1 MDEIMLRVANLSLS
15 FSSYLGTAKVLDNVG
30 FEIRR
35 GELFGLAG
43 ESGCGKSV
51 TTYAVL
57 KLLPESAHIGSGQ
70 IMFDGKDLLSFS
82 ERRMQDIR
90 GREISI
96 VFQDPNTSLD
106 PSMRVGDQIIET
118 YQIHMR
124 IPRAQAE
131 KQAIALLERL
141 KISHGARR
149 MRQYP
154 HQLSGGIKQRICFAM
169 ALIFDPK
176 LMIADEFTTNLDVTV
191 QAEMIKIVNE
201 MRRRIRTSILFITH
215 DLSLIYQSCDSAAI
229 MYAGQIVE
237 SGRVAELFSTPL
249 HPYTQ
254 GLLQAVPT
262 IPTHGGRLQ
271 GIEGFVPN
279 LVDPPT
285 GCRFHT
291 RCPKFIPGTCNV
303 SFPALADFP
312 DGHRVYCH
320 LFPGGR

>member
-1 MDEIMLRVANLSLS
+1 MLRVTNLSLS
-15 FSSYLGTAKVLDNVG
+15 FDSYLGTAQVLDNVS
-30 FEIRR
+30 FEIKK

-51 TTYAVL
+51 TTYSIL
-57 KLLPESAHIGSGQ
+57 KLLPESARISSGQ
-70 IMFDGKDLLSFS
+70 IMFDGNDLLSFS

-90 GREISI
+90 GKEISI

-106 PSMRVGDQIIET
+106 PSMRIGDQIVET
-118 YQIHMR
+118 YQIHRR

-131 KQAIALLERL
+131 KSAIALLERL
-141 KISHGARR
+141 KISHSARR
-149 MRQYP
+149 MKQYP

-201 MRRRIRTSILFITH
+201 MRQRINTSILFITH
-215 DLSLIYQSCDSAAI
+215 DLSLIFQTCDSAAI

-237 SGRVAELFSTPL
+237 SGQVAELFSTPL

-254 GLLQAVPT
+254 GLMGAVPT
-262 IPTHGGRLQ
+262 IPMLEKRLK
-271 GIEGFVPN
+271 GIDGFVPN
-279 LVDPPT
+279 LVDPPP
-285 GCRFHT
+285 GCRFHK
-291 RCPKFIPGTCNV
+291 RCSKFIPGTCDV
-303 SFPALADFP
+303 TFPAPADFSK
-312 DGHRVYCH
+312 GHRVYCH
-320 LFPGGR
+320 LFSGGR

>member
-1 MDEIMLRVANLSLS
+1 MDESILSVTNLSLS
-15 FSSYLGTAKVLDNVG
+15 FNSYLGTAQVLDNVS
-30 FEIRR
+30 FEIRK

-51 TTYAVL
+51 TTYSIL
-57 KLLPESAHIGSGQ
+57 KLLPESARISSGQ
-70 IMFDGKDLLSFS
+70 IMFDGNDLLSFS

-90 GREISI
+90 GKEISI

-106 PSMRVGDQIIET
+106 PSMRIGDQIVET
-118 YQIHMR
+118 YQIHRR

-131 KQAIALLERL
+131 KLAIALLERL
-141 KISHGARR
+141 KISHSARR
-149 MRQYP
+149 MKQYP

-201 MRRRIRTSILFITH
+201 MRQRISTSILFITH
-215 DLSLIYQSCDSAAI
+215 DLSLIFQTCDSAAI

-237 SGRVAELFSTPL
+237 SGQVAELFSTPL

-254 GLLQAVPT
+254 GLMEAVPT
-262 IPTHGGRLQ
+262 IPMREKRLK
-271 GIEGFVPN
+271 GIDGFVPN
-279 LVDPPT
+279 LVDPPA
-285 GCRFHT
+285 GCRFHK
-291 RCPKFIPGTCNV
+291 RCSKFIPGTCDV
-303 SFPALADFP
+303 SFPAPADFANR
-312 DGHRVYCH
+312 HRVYCH
-320 LFPGGR
+320 LFSGGR

>member
-1 MDEIMLRVANLSLS
+1 MDEIMLRVSNLSLS

-30 FEIRR
+30 FEIRK

-51 TTYAVL
+51 TTYAIL
-57 KLLPESAHIGSGQ
+57 KLLPESAHIGSGR
-70 IMFDGKDLLSFS
+70 IMFDGKDLLSLP
-82 ERRMQDIR
+82 ERGMQDIR

-106 PSMRVGDQIIET
+106 PSMRIGDQIIET
-118 YQIHMR
+118 YQLHMR
-124 IPRAQAE
+124 IPRARAE
-131 KQAIALLERL
+131 QQAIALLERL

-215 DLSLIYQSCDSAAI
+215 DLSLIYQTCDSAAV

-237 SGRVAELFSTPL
+237 SGPVAELFSTPL

-254 GLLQAVPT
+254 GLLQAIPT

-271 GIEGFVPN
+271 GIDGFVPN
-279 LVDPPT
+279 LVDPPP

-291 RCPKFIPGTCNV
+291 RCPKYIPGTCNV
-303 SFPALADFP
+303 SFPGASEFAN
-312 DGHRVYCH
+312 GHRVYCH

>member
-1 MDEIMLRVANLSLS
+1 MDETMLRVTNLSLS
-15 FSSYLGTAKVLDNVG
+15 FSSYLGTAKVLDNVS
-30 FEIRR
+30 FEIQK

-51 TTYAVL
+51 TTYAIL
-57 KLLPESAHIGSGQ
+57 KLLPESARISSGQ
-70 IMFDGKDLLSFS
+70 IMFDGKDLLLFS
-82 ERRMQDIR
+82 ERGMQDIR

-106 PSMRVGDQIIET
+106 PSMRIGEQIIET

-124 IPRAQAE
+124 ISRSEAE
-131 KQAIALLERL
+131 RQAIALLDRL

-149 MRQYP
+149 MKQYP

-201 MRRRIRTSILFITH
+201 MRQRIKTSILFITH
-215 DLSLIYQSCDSAAI
+215 DLSLIYQTCDSAAV

-237 SGRVAELFSTPL
+237 RGRVAELFSTPL

-262 IPTHGGRLQ
+262 IPTQGKRLK
-271 GIEGFVPN
+271 GIDGFVPN

-285 GCRFHT
+285 GCRFHK
-291 RCPKFIPGTCNV
+291 RCAKFIPGTCDV
-303 SFPALADFP
+303 TFPAAADFP
-312 DGHRVYCH
+312 NGHRVFCH

>member
-1 MDEIMLRVANLSLS
+1 MEEIMLRVSNLSLS

-30 FEIRR
+30 FEIRK

-51 TTYAVL
+51 TTYAIL
-57 KLLPESAHIGSGQ
+57 KLLPESAHIGSGTVT
-70 IMFDGKDLLSFS
+70 FDGKDLLSFS

-106 PSMRVGDQIIET
+106 PSMRIGDQITET
-118 YQIHMR
+118 YQLHMR
-124 IPRAQAE
+124 IPRPQAE
-131 KQAIALLERL
+131 RQAIALLERL

-191 QAEMIKIVNE
+191 QAEMIRIVND
-201 MRRRIRTSILFITH
+201 MRRRISTSILFITH
-215 DLSLIYQSCDSAAI
+215 DLSLIYQTCDSAAI

-237 SGRVAELFSTPL
+237 SGRVAELFSMPL

-291 RCPKFIPGTCNV
+291 RCPKFIPGTCDV
-303 SFPALADFP
+303 SFPAPSDFP
-312 DGHRVYCH
+312 GGHRVYCH